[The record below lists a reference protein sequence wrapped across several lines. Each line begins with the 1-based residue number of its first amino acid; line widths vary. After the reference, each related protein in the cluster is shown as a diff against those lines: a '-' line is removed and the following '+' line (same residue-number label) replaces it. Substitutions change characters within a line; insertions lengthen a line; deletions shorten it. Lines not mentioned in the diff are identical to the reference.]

1 MRTVYG
7 GPRSRAGKT
16 GRIQVRESR
25 FGRELWVDGTFASFY
40 RPHKVATGSVWDAIA
55 AGVLAL
61 PPERRRRILVLG
73 LGGGSVARLVRAL
86 APGARIVG
94 VEFDP
99 EIVRVSRK
107 YFDLDAL
114 DLEVEIGDARSY
126 LQQGRGRFDAILED
140 VFVGSRDAVQKPP
153 WLPEPGHALA
163 ARRLASGGVLV
174 SNALDEAA
182 FVSWSLRSLFPR
194 VVRID
199 VEDYDNRIFVGGG
212 SDLAAREL
220 RRRVA
225 AEPELRETLD
235 ALSFRSLKS
244 ATG

>member
-1 MRTVYG
+1 VYG
-7 GPRSRAGKT
+7 GRRSRAGKAS
-16 GRIQVRESR
+16 RIQVRESR
-25 FGRELWVDGTFASFY
+25 FGRELWVDGTLASFY
-40 RPHKVATGSVWDAIA
+40 RPPAVSTGSVWDAIA

-61 PPERRRRILVLG
+61 SPERRRRILVLG
-73 LGGGSVARLVRAL
+73 LGAGSVARLVRAL

-94 VEFDP
+94 VEFDR

-114 DLEVEIGDARSY
+114 DLEVVVGDARSY
-126 LQQGRGRFDAILED
+126 LQQGRRHFDAILED
-140 VFVGSRDAVQKPP
+140 VFVGSGDAVQKPA

-163 ARRLASGGVLV
+163 TRRLAPGGILV

-199 VEDYDNRIFVGGG
+199 IHDYDNRVFVGGG
-212 SDLAAREL
+212 RALAAREL

-225 AEPELRETLD
+225 NEPELRETLR